1 MRNKHNRKVTKE
13 EADDAA
19 RGGCVLPGCID
30 FLIIP
35 MQIGI
40 LGYRFFHFI

>member
-1 MRNKHNRKVTKE
+1 MSNKQNRKMSKE

-19 RGGCVLPGCID
+19 RGGCILPGCID

-35 MQIGI
+35 LQIGI
-40 LGYRFFHFI
+40 LGYQFSRLI